1 MIDIQDAINDYD
13 DTMSGDIVQSH
24 GLNNLI
30 IVIDEG
36 ICVNDLGSELV
47 IDEDETHLEGDDET
61 TQHHPPST
69 PSERPSLGMRS
80 RLAAM
85 LSETGLKL
93 EAKAPKTA
101 KDVSRILGLTYGLIR
116 LSVKPSKGIAFFP
129 NPLFTIRVDLSKPRA
144 PHPHQFLGDIK
155 WYNSEDSCLRLG
167 IQYRLLDNN
176 DGKGALVSWEW
187 ASASTSDV
195 E

>member
-1 MIDIQDAINDYD
+1 MNDVD
-13 DTMSGDIVQSH
+13 
-24 GLNNLI
+24 
-30 IVIDEG
+30 
-36 ICVNDLGSELV
+36 SELV
-47 IDEDETHLEGDDET
+47 INEDETHLEGDDET
-61 TQHHPPST
+61 TQHHPSST
-69 PSERPSLGMRS
+69 PSERPGLGMRS

-101 KDVSRILGLTYGLIR
+101 KDVSRILGLTHGLIR
-116 LSVKPSKGIAFFP
+116 LSVKPSKGITLFL
-129 NPLFTIRVDLSKPRA
+129 NPLFAIFVNLSKPRA

-176 DGKGALVSWEW
+176 DGKGASISWEW
-187 ASASTSDV
+187 ASASISGV